1 MIIRFGVF
9 VSRNIIILSCISN
22 DSCFQTGQSEEK
34 EKNGST
40 KQLRTET
47 KIKSQWKYKI
57 TQNKVQNWA
66 QHWSRGWA
74 IQRSNF
80 RTIEILLDGKI
91 WSVTENNILVSKITL
106 FLNFSNSYLCWNGS
120 WPVFLVFLP
129 IFPHHSQSLCPIFV
143 VSTSSTTNITHTD
156 W

>member
-1 MIIRFGVF
+1 MNWV
-9 VSRNIIILSCISN
+9 
-22 DSCFQTGQSEEK
+22 SEEK

-57 TQNKVQNWA
+57 TQNEVQNWA
-66 QHWSRGWA
+66 QHRGAEAGQFKDRNLEQSAKNYW
-74 IQRSNF
+74 I
-80 RTIEILLDGKI
+80 GKI

-120 WPVFLVFLP
+120 WPVFLIFLP

-143 VSTSSTTNITHTD
+143 VSTSSTTNITHTRD
-156 W
+156 VSRVEYSGWALSLG

>member
-66 QHWSRGWA
+66 QHRRLGNSK
-74 IQRSNF
+74 
-80 RTIEILLDGKI
+80 IEI
-91 WSVTENNILVSKITL
+91 
-106 FLNFSNSYLCWNGS
+106 
-120 WPVFLVFLP
+120 
-129 IFPHHSQSLCPIFV
+129 
-143 VSTSSTTNITHTD
+143 
-156 W
+156 